1 MQGLCASFRSFRA
14 GQWGIDPT
22 ADPHVS
28 IGKFFNRQRHAC
40 IAQLLTHLFRSEAS
54 ISLKFI
60 SNRWSLTMKAS
71 WASILGALE
80 GAGLAAL
87 VSGLLVGI
95 LGWHLDSIPKIS
107 AFLAVM
113 LLGAVAGWSIGA
125 KVAHRRAARLATQVS
140 ST

>member
-1 MQGLCASFRSFRA
+1 M
-14 GQWGIDPT
+14 
-22 ADPHVS
+22 
-28 IGKFFNRQRHAC
+28 N
-40 IAQLLTHLFRSEAS
+40 
-54 ISLKFI
+54 
-60 SNRWSLTMKAS
+60 AS

-80 GAGLAAL
+80 GTGLAAL

-113 LLGAVAGWSIGA
+113 LLGAVAGWSIGT
-125 KVAHRRAARLATQVS
+125 KVTHRRAARLVTKVS

>member
-1 MQGLCASFRSFRA
+1 
-14 GQWGIDPT
+14 
-22 ADPHVS
+22 
-28 IGKFFNRQRHAC
+28 
-40 IAQLLTHLFRSEAS
+40 
-54 ISLKFI
+54 
-60 SNRWSLTMKAS
+60 MKAS

>member
-1 MQGLCASFRSFRA
+1 MK
-14 GQWGIDPT
+14 
-22 ADPHVS
+22 VS
-28 IGKFFNRQRHAC
+28 W
-40 IAQLLTHLFRSEAS
+40 E
-54 ISLKFI
+54 
-60 SNRWSLTMKAS
+60 
-71 WASILGALE
+71 SILGALE
-80 GAGLAAL
+80 GVGLAAL

-125 KVAHRRAARLATQVS
+125 KVAHRSAARLATMVS